1 MFLEIRQLMNF
12 FVSLRRYETTAITAY
27 KLQNNHTEIESQG
40 DVTFKDYLN
49 TCMEK
54 VATNDTFSSPVNKK

>member
-1 MFLEIRQLMNF
+1 
-12 FVSLRRYETTAITAY
+12 LRRYETTAITAY